1 MHAATVTMLS
11 PNAYSSWVLQRLRAT
26 LDLLW
31 RELAKFGA
39 IGLVAFVIDLGGFNL
54 LVGGPLENKVTTAK
68 LISGGVATVFA
79 WLGNRYWTF
88 RHRRNRPVLHEVVLF
103 FSVNA
108 VALAISAAW
117 VAVAHY
123 VFHARGALSLNL
135 AAFTGIGL
143 GTLLRFWAYRT
154 FVFANEPDVVGHEV
168 DLQPG
173 TGQSGVV
180 ADRNSAK
187 TAG

>member
-1 MHAATVTMLS
+1 MHAVTVTMLS
-11 PNAYSSWVLQRLRAT
+11 RDAYPSGVLQRLRLT
-26 LDLLW
+26 LDALW
-31 RELAKFGA
+31 REMAKFGA
-39 IGLVAFVIDLGGFNL
+39 IGLIAFVIDLGGFNL
-54 LVGGPLENKVTTAK
+54 LVGGSLGNKVTTAK

-88 RHRRNRPVLHEVVLF
+88 RDRRNRPVLHELVLF
-103 FSVNA
+103 FAVNA
-108 VALAISAAW
+108 VALAISAGW

-154 FVFANEPDVVGHEV
+154 FVFANEPEVVGHDL
-168 DLQPG
+168 DLQAAV
-173 TGQSGVV
+173 GQSGVD

-187 TAG
+187 TTG